1 MGRSDMSSRGANL
14 AFPALHAGGHSS
26 PNDYGKLSSASSSND
41 IDELTSRLNDLLGEG
56 SDQNDV
62 TSETRMPFNKELDKF
77 IGELPSINK
86 YLNMFNRKGDRKKK
100 RKKGKGKRN
109 QKKKKKK
116 KKGKT
121 KKKKKKKKKKS

>member
-1 MGRSDMSSRGANL
+1 MLPVKYDSYL
-14 AFPALHAGGHSS
+14 I
-26 PNDYGKLSSASSSND
+26 YELSSFTFC
-41 IDELTSRLNDLLGEG
+41 LFLRLNDLLGEG
-56 SDQNDV
+56 SDQNGV

-109 QKKKKKK
+109 RKRKN
-116 KKGKT
+116 GKRKRNKENQHRKNGSET
-121 KKKKKKKKKKS
+121 NDENKNAGHKPPSSKPR